1 MDNYEYYLGGS
12 LPLHAQTYVERQA
25 DKDLYQGLK
34 NGDFCYVLNSRQ
46 MGKSSLRVKTM
57 QRLKQENIACVSI
70 DMTEIG
76 TYDITPSEWYASI
89 IDTILTALNLDDDFD
104 IEEFWEGNNKLSNI
118 KRFSKFIG
126 ENLLPSISQQ
136 IVIFIDEI
144 DSTLSLPFNIDDFFA
159 VVRDCYNK
167 RADNSD
173 YQRLTFAMIGVATP
187 ADLIKD
193 KKRTPFNI
201 GRAIKLTGFQL
212 AEVEPLAKGL
222 VDKTTNINKLMET
235 VLDWTGG
242 QPFLTQKVCKLISNS
257 AEILPDGQEAEWVA
271 DVVKQRIIDNWQ
283 VHDDPEHL
291 KTIRDR
297 LLVNEKRASRL
308 LGLYQQVSIPLPSPF
323 LRGRPEEIPLPSP
336 FLRGKPE
343 EIPLPSPFL
352 RGKPEEIP
360 LPSPLERGRPGEIPL
375 PSPFLRG
382 KPEEIP

>member
-1 MDNYEYYLGGS
+1 MNNYEYYIGGS
-12 LPLHAQTYVERQA
+12 LPLNAITYVKRKA
-25 DKDLYQGLK
+25 DDDLYQGLK
-34 NGDFCYVLNSRQ
+34 NGEFCYVLNSRQ

-57 QRLKQENIACVSI
+57 QRLKQENIACLSI

-89 IDTILTALNLDDDFD
+89 IYTILTGLNLDDNFD
-104 IEEFWEGNNKLSNI
+104 IEEWWKANIKLSNV

-126 ENLLPSISQQ
+126 KFLLPAISQH

-167 RADNSD
+167 RADNPD

-201 GRAIKLTGFQL
+201 GIPIKLTGFRL

-222 VDKTTNINKLMET
+222 IYKTANINKLMEV

-257 AEILPDGQEAEWVA
+257 PEIVPDGQETEWVA
-271 DVVKQRIIDNWQ
+271 DLVRQRIIDNWQ

-297 LLVNEKRASRL
+297 LLFNEKRASRL
-308 LGLYQQVSIPLPSPF
+308 LGLYQQVLTPHTPHT
-323 LRGRPEEIPLPSP
+323 
-336 FLRGKPE
+336 
-343 EIPLPSPFL
+343 
-352 RGKPEEIP
+352 
-360 LPSPLERGRPGEIPL
+360 
-375 PSPFLRG
+375 
-382 KPEEIP
+382 